1 MRETAKGGINGH
13 RPVTGAT
20 GKLGTQSEAL
30 VDRGIN
36 VRAATRLTTGIKWTK
51 LVQPVVFDYEDPGL
65 HKAALDR
72 ITGLFLIAPPL
83 DFEAPAKLIPFIDK
97 AKEMGVKHVVFN
109 SSLHAD
115 SDEQN
120 PLRIV
125 EKHLAKS
132 GLAYTILR
140 PNFFMENFTAWVPCA
155 NDRKWK
161 NLYSGRRQ
169 QNELHFRQRYRRG
182 DRHRISGKI
191 FGTEYNLTGPEA
203 LSYGETAKI
212 SIRCLRKDRD
222 LFSHL
227 RKGDDAGSQGT
238 GVPESAI
245 QYILQLFAL
254 VRKGVMAE
262 MTDAVRKVTGKAPS
276 RSKSSPGRTR
286 ISGKCSRLPDRP

>member
-1 MRETAKGGINGH
+1 MGTIL
-13 RPVTGAT
+13 VTGAT
-20 GKLGTQSEAL
+20 GKLGSAVIEAL

-36 VRAATRLTTGIKWTK
+36 VRAATRLTTRIKWTK

-97 AKEMGVKHVVFN
+97 AKEMGVEHVVFN
-109 SSLHAD
+109 AYLHAD

-140 PNFFMENFTAWVPCA
+140 PNFFMENFSTGFLAPMIA
-155 NDRKWK
+155 
-161 NLYSGRRQ
+161 
-169 QNELHFRQRYRRG
+169 
-182 DRHRISGKI
+182 SGKI
-191 FGTEYNLTGPEA
+191 FIPAGDNKTSFISVSDIAEVTATVLQEKIYGTEYNLTGTEA
-203 LSYGETAKI
+203 LSYGEAAKI
-212 SIRCLRKDRD
+212 ISDVSGRTVTYFPISEKEMM
-222 LFSHL
+222 
-227 RKGDDAGSQGT
+227 QGAREQ
-238 GVPESAI
+238 GMPESAI

-262 MTDAVRKVTGKAPS
+262 MTDTVRKVTGKAP
-276 RSKSSPGRTR
+276 
-286 ISGKCSRLPDRP
+286 ISFKEFARKNADFWKVLKAA